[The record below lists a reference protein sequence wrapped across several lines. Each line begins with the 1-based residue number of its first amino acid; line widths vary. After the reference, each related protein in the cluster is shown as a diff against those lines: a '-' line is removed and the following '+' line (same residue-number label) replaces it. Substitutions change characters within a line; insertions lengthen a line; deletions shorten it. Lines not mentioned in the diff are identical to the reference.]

1 MLTKD
6 PATAPGRAKIWCP
19 RVRREGRNHFCPALL
34 AAINCPGT
42 GTGAGTG
49 TGTGAG
55 MIVLVAVCR
64 RSVRARGR
72 TAIDL
77 VSLSVSLSD
86 RKVLT
91 QRAEIDL
98 LNR

>member
-1 MLTKD
+1 M
-6 PATAPGRAKIWCP
+6 
-19 RVRREGRNHFCPALL
+19 
-34 AAINCPGT
+34 INCPGT
-42 GTGAGTG
+42 GT
-49 TGTGAG
+49 G

-77 VSLSVSLSD
+77 VSLSVSSSD